1 MISGKYDYNS
11 ISYGSLNSYKDS
23 IKSNITKKNKNSERA
38 KKKKNPKNKDFK
50 VDYSKSGI
58 DLSNY
63 QKTQRQI
70 YCSFCENPIMKSGL
84 NFSCKHILC
93 SNCIS
98 REILKVGVNKI
109 QNKNIDGSL
118 IIECPCKSGNLEIT
132 LKHLNSLLYID
143 EECLNHG
150 EFESCPK
157 CSLWSSI
164 LTQIK
169 QCTSHNN
176 IMSSRNI
183 NDNIVKDY
191 CLDCKKGLCLLC
203 KEEFHKGHSIKTIEN
218 IVNDIHNI
226 KSRNQNYKEFL
237 KYLVSLENN
246 FKKEYDKEFNSNV
259 SKLDEIIQSLNKI
272 KKDYIEKMQQKLLHS
287 RNIISLLKYIYYF
300 YYKDLATVKN
310 DVNVIEFLNQS
321 KYELQN
327 ISFFPKKEFSTKVQ
341 ILYQTLK
348 DVNVE
353 TFECELNV
361 KNLFLH
367 CAGERYQAHDGIV
380 FDLLNIDNKYL
391 LSAGEDKKIKIW
403 SLNPMRLLNPIET
416 YSLEHETS
424 VFCLCKQ
431 NNGNKF
437 FSGAYGEIKIWST
450 LDFSL
455 INILYGHKD
464 FVSHMEII
472 QKIADPYKNNE
483 YKDYLCSCSYDNT
496 IKIWDFD
503 ILNCIYTLSGHTNR
517 IHYLI
522 QTQPG
527 FIISCSSDKTIKF
540 WNLEEEN
547 CYLSLTD
554 AHDGPIYSLVKS
566 IDGKIVSCSFSSI
579 NVYDFSTQKFT
590 ELNNEKNKGVS
601 KLIILPDNKLISSSF
616 KYINFWNL
624 NNYQWLYEIEAHN
637 NYINSL
643 LIVKDKLISGGNE
656 GDIKA
661 CE

>member
-1 MISGKYDYNS
+1 MINEKYDYNS
-11 ISYGSLNSYKDS
+11 ISHRSLNSYKDS
-23 IKSNITKKNKNSERA
+23 IKSNITNKNKNTGR
-38 KKKKNPKNKDFK
+38 KKKNIPNDNK

-63 QKTQRQI
+63 SKTKEQI
-70 YCSFCENPIMKSGL
+70 YCSFCQNQIMKSGL
-84 NFSCKHILC
+84 YFSCKHISC
-93 SNCIS
+93 SNCLC
-98 REILKVGVNKI
+98 REILKVGINEI

-118 IIECPCKSGNLEIT
+118 IIECPCKSGKLEIAVQN
-132 LKHLNSLLYID
+132 LNSLLYID

-150 EFESCPK
+150 EFQSCSK
-157 CSLWSSI
+157 CSLWSSV
-164 LTQIK
+164 LTQMK

-183 NDNIVKDY
+183 NDNIIKDY
-191 CLDCKKGLCLLC
+191 CLDCKKGLCLFC
-203 KEEFHKGHSIKTIEN
+203 KEEFHNGHKIKTIEN
-218 IVNDIHNI
+218 MVNDIHNI
-226 KSRNQNYKEFL
+226 KLKNQNYKEWL
-237 KYLVSLENN
+237 KYLDSLENK

-272 KKDYIEKMQQKLLHS
+272 RNDYIEKMKQKLLHS
-287 RNIISLLKYIYYF
+287 RNVIILLKYIYYF

-310 DVNVIEFLNQS
+310 DVKVIEFLNQS
-321 KYELQN
+321 KYEMQN
-327 ISFFPKKEFSTKVQ
+327 ISFSPRKGFSTKIQ
-341 ILYQTLK
+341 MLYQALK

-353 TFECELNV
+353 TFEFELNV
-361 KNLFLH
+361 KNIFLH
-367 CAGERYQAHDGIV
+367 SAEERYQAHGGII

-416 YSLEHETS
+416 YSLGHETS
-424 VFCLCKQ
+424 VFCLCKE
-431 NNGNKF
+431 NNGKRF

-464 FVSHMEII
+464 FVSHLEII

-483 YKDYLCSCSYDNT
+483 YKDFLCSSSYDNT
-496 IKIWDFD
+496 IKIWDID
-503 ILNCIYTLSGHTNR
+503 SLNCIYTLSGHTNR

-522 QTQPG
+522 QTKPG

-547 CYLSLTD
+547 CYLSLKD
-554 AHDGPIYSLVKS
+554 AHDGPIYSLIES
-566 IDGKIVSCSFSSI
+566 IDGKIVSSSFNSI
-579 NVYDFSTQKFT
+579 NIYDFSTQKFT
-590 ELNNEKNKGVS
+590 ELNRDKNKGVF
-601 KLIILPDNKLISSSF
+601 KLLILPDNKLISSSF

-637 NYINSL
+637 SYINSL
-643 LIVKDKLISGGNE
+643 LIVKDKLISGGND

-661 CE
+661 WE